1 MADTIVSV
9 LETIVR
15 GKKCGSQ
22 ERKMLPLNSKGG
34 TVSEWFWDFWLRS
47 VWRELI
53 FDSGVLV
60 MDRGWQAVARA
71 MGKIRYDLQKTGL

>member
-22 ERKMLPLNSKGG
+22 ERRMLLLNSKGG
-34 TVSEWFWDFWLRS
+34 TVSEWF
-47 VWRELI
+47 
-53 FDSGVLV
+53 
-60 MDRGWQAVARA
+60 
-71 MGKIRYDLQKTGL
+71 